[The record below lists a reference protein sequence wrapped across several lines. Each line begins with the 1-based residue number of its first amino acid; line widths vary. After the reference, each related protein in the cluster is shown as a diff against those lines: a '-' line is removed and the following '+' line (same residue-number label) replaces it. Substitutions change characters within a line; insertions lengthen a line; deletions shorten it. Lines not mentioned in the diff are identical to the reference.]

1 MQINEKKFLKKELQL
16 NETPNVIDIKPLM
29 GQLNYVDLLHEGE
42 TYRLRITKFRK
53 LILTK

>member
-1 MQINEKKFLKKELQL
+1 MQTKDKSFLKKETQL
-16 NETPNVIDIKPLM
+16 TETPNVIDIRPLM
-29 GQLNYVDLLHEGE
+29 GELNYVDLLHEGE

>member
-1 MQINEKKFLKKELQL
+1 MQIKEKDFLKKEIQL
-16 NETPNVIDIKPLM
+16 NETPHVIDIKPLM
-29 GQLNYVDLLHEGE
+29 GDLNYVDLLHEGE

>member
-1 MQINEKKFLKKELQL
+1 MQNKDKSFLKKETQL
-16 NETPNVIDIKPLM
+16 NAIPNVIDIKPLM
-29 GQLNYVDLLHEGE
+29 GELNYVDLLHDGE